1 MRHSPE
7 EQLIHT
13 VAAAGEPFGLALAGV
28 RGLRRHGLSDRD
40 GDGVDFALAARDA
53 GRLTAARTAI
63 AAALTEQGCR
73 VSVDGRAT
81 GKAFVR
87 MNVRRAGTGH
97 GTPLTLHVAPRTHEP
112 AVVAGV
118 PVLHPDDL
126 AAAKVVTLVLR
137 SEVRDVFDVFALAD
151 RYDPD
156 RLIDLALA
164 HDPELRAEDFLTAFK
179 HVTEREEVEFTRF
192 GAPAA
197 RVAAVRA
204 WFQERFTELSARHS
218 RPIAAAL
225 DPKVLAGLAALA
237 QSTEPAAPTE
247 RPSGDGPG

>member
-13 VAAAGEPFGLALAGV
+13 VAAAGEPFKVALAGA

-40 GDGVDFALAARDA
+40 SDGIDFALAARDA
-53 GRLTAARTAI
+53 KRLTAARTAI

-73 VSVDGRAT
+73 VIVDGRAA

-87 MNVRRAGTGH
+87 MSVRPAGAEH
-97 GTPLTLHVAPRTHEP
+97 GTPLTVHVAPRTHEP

-126 AAAKVVTLVLR
+126 AAAKLVTLALR

-151 RYDPD
+151 GYHVD
-156 RLIDLALA
+156 RLLDLALA

-179 HVTEREEVEFTRF
+179 HVTEREDVEFTRF

-197 RVAAVRA
+197 RIAAVRA
-204 WFQERFTELSARHS
+204 WFQDGFTELSARHS

-225 DPKVLAGLAALA
+225 DPKVAARLAALA
-237 QSTEPAAPTE
+237 GSAAPAE
-247 RPSGDGPG
+247 PPPGSAPG

>member
-1 MRHSPE
+1 MRNSPE

-13 VAAAGEPFGLALAGV
+13 VVAAGEPFGVALAGA

-40 GDGVDFALAARDA
+40 SDGVDVALAARDA
-53 GRLTAARTAI
+53 RKLTAARTAI
-63 AAALTEQGCR
+63 VAALTEQGCR
-73 VSVDGRAT
+73 VTVDGRAG

-87 MNVRRAGTGH
+87 MSVRPAGAGH

-126 AAAKVVTLVLR
+126 AAAKLVTLALR
-137 SEVRDVFDVFALAD
+137 SEVRDAFDVFALAD
-151 RYDPD
+151 HYDVD
-156 RLIDLALA
+156 RLLDLALA
-164 HDPELRAEDFLTAFK
+164 HDPELRVEDFLTAFK
-179 HVTEREEVEFTRF
+179 RVTEREDVEFTRF

-197 RVAAVRA
+197 RATAVRA
-204 WFQERFTELSARHS
+204 WFQDRFAELSARHS

-225 DPKVLAGLAALA
+225 DPRVLAKLAALA
-237 QSTEPAAPTE
+237 ESTAPAE
-247 RPSGDGPG
+247 RPPGEEPG